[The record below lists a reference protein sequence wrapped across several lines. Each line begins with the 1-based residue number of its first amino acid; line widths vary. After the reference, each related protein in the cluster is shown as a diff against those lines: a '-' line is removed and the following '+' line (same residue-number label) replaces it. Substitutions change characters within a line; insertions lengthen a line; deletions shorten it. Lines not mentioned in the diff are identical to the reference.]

1 MICTRREAIRLLVSE
16 IRSLYEEHEA
26 TTLVRRLL
34 AERCEISEAAL
45 LADPEEKIEIPDFEQ
60 LAQELASGRPL
71 QYIVGHTEFYGL
83 DFRVREG
90 CLIPRPETE
99 ELVDNILKKH
109 PSAHRIL
116 DVGTGSGCIAI
127 ALKKGLPE
135 AQITA
140 LDRSEEALE
149 IARENCLHLA
159 AEIDLRKGDALSLE
173 EWVEGPFDVIVSNP
187 PYIPR
192 SEEQLM
198 RKNVLDFEPHEALF
212 VPDKEPLLFYRAI
225 GRSALNLLSPN
236 GSLWFE
242 VHENYADQTA
252 EMLKEEGFGEVEV
265 ICDLFD
271 KKRMV
276 WSRR

>member
-26 TTLVRRLL
+26 ATLVRRLL

-45 LADPEEKIEIPDFEQ
+45 LADPDATIEIPDFEQ

-71 QYIVGHTEFYGL
+71 QYIVGYTEFYGL

-149 IARENCLHLA
+149 IARENCQHLA

-173 EWVEGPFDVIVSNP
+173 AWVEGPFDVIVSNP
-187 PYIPR
+187 PYIPQ
-192 SEEQLM
+192 SEERLM

>member
-26 TTLVRRLL
+26 ATLVRRLL

-45 LADPEEKIEIPDFEQ
+45 LADPDATIEIPDFEQ

-149 IARENCLHLA
+149 IARENCQHLA

-173 EWVEGPFDVIVSNP
+173 AWVEGPFDVIVSNP
-187 PYIPR
+187 PYIPQ
-192 SEEQLM
+192 SEERLM

>member
-1 MICTRREAIRLLVSE
+1 MICTRREANRLLVSE

-26 TTLVRRLL
+26 ATLVRRLL

-45 LADPEEKIEIPDFEQ
+45 LADPDATIEIPDFEQ
-60 LAQELASGRPL
+60 LAQELASGCPL

-99 ELVDNILKKH
+99 ELVDKILKKH

-149 IARENCLHLA
+149 IARENCQHLA

>member
-26 TTLVRRLL
+26 ATLVRRLL
-34 AERCEISEAAL
+34 AERCGVSEASL
-45 LADPEEKIEIPDFEQ
+45 LADPDATIEIPDFEQ

-149 IARENCLHLA
+149 IARENCQHLA

-173 EWVEGPFDVIVSNP
+173 AWVEGPFDVIVSNP